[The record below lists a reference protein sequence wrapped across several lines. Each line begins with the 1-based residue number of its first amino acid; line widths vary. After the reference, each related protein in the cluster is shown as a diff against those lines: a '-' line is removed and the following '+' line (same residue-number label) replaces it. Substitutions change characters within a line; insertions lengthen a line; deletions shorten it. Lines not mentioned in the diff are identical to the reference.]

1 MKIGIVSGYFNPLHY
16 GHVEYINGAK
26 EHCDWLVAIV
36 NSDFQRTLKGSKEF
50 MDESHRSKIIINLKS
65 VNEVFI
71 SIDKDKTQCESLR
84 HFRKK
89 YKDDDLTFFNSGR
102 KGNNLV
108 TAESEVCKET
118 GIHEHIL
125 ELPKIYSSSELV
137 KHLN

>member
-1 MKIGIVSGYFNPLHY
+1 
-16 GHVEYINGAK
+16 
-26 EHCDWLVAIV
+26 
-36 NSDFQRTLKGSKEF
+36 

-65 VNEVFI
+65 VDEVFI
-71 SIDKDKTQCESLR
+71 SIDNDKTQCQSLR

-89 YKDDDLTFFNSGR
+89 YKDDDLTFFNSGDR

-108 TAESEVCKET
+108 TAESEVCKEI

-125 ELPKIYSSSELV
+125 DLPKIYSSSELV